1 MGGLLGQAAPRDV
14 WWYQASS
21 LAPERCTV
29 IFGRT
34 KLSPS
39 AAEAFAHWLQSHG
52 FDTAA
57 IPESPHPGLSVRR
70 IDGIPSL
77 IRILRDAARY
87 PTALRLAK
95 RAPAGSWQ
103 ASMYLR
109 ALTHVR
115 TWQTIFAR
123 QNIKVWFDASDSSMD
138 LAALACDSVGAI
150 KLGLFWSTE
159 VLPIARSSAAHA
171 VRFIPGPSAWRAYQ
185 LGSRGA
191 DVVVEVGNTYE
202 SRDAI
207 EASRVAGSELRAS
220 REPGPDGYV
229 IAAFDRSV
237 GQQAAIPASAVT
249 DFYQTLLAY
258 AEQDE
263 SVRLVFKPNSPIR
276 ETPGIDAK
284 VMQQI
289 EALKPSGRVNV
300 LDSQRSV
307 MDAGFAADI
316 VVGLGVSS
324 AALLTAVGVGVVG
337 GITFEIILAIKD
349 PMNWWL
355 DVGFY
360 GLVSA
365 GTTTAVLLWLAAR
378 SQQAAPP
385 PSEPGRVNCY
395 STEKHRALV

>member
-385 PSEPGRVNCY
+385 PPPPNPG
-395 STEKHRALV
+395 A